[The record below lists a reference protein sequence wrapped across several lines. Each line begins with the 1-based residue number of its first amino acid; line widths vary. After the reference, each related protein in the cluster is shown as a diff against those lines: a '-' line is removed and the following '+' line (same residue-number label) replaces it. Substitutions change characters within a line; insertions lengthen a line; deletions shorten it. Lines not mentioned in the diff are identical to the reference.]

1 MKKLCSLLMAL
12 VLLAGCAL
20 GESTPEFRRMGDAA
34 LLPYLENSLY
44 EQLVS
49 DLDSSDYF
57 VENVQAVYI
66 SQEYLDELAFNSQE
80 NVYFGYTL
88 SELNAQF
95 QGEKYIFTL
104 GENNETV
111 AVPWTDYDDAYDRMI
126 RNVAIGTGVILVC
139 VTVSVVSAGVGAP
152 AVSMIFAM
160 AAKDGAVGGLLGA
173 ASSGVPVFIA
183 TAVRTGDMQQAA
195 REAALAGSEGFKWG
209 AIGGSISGGAKEAIG
224 LKGAMLN
231 GLSMNEAAQIQR
243 ESGYPLDVIKGFR
256 TMEQYEVCQKAGL
269 VPKMVNGK
277 MALIRQ
283 IDLVFVDEKGYTN
296 LERMQK
302 GWAAL
307 DPATGKAYE
316 LHHIGQ
322 KQNSTLAILTKAEHM
337 QNGNNKMWHILGK
350 DSEVNHG
357 LFTEQREAFWKDMAD
372 LLTQGGF

>member
-1 MKKLCSLLMAL
+1 MRGMRMKKLCSLLLAL

-20 GESTPEFRRMGDAA
+20 GESAPEFRRMGDAA

-104 GENNETV
+104 GENSETV
-111 AVPWTDYDDAYDRMI
+111 VVPWTDYDDAYDRVI

-173 ASSGVPVFIA
+173 ASSGVPAFVA
-183 TAVRTGDMQQAA
+183 TAVRTGDLQQAA
-195 REAALAGSEGFKWG
+195 REAALTGSEGFKWG
-209 AIGGSISGGAKEAIG
+209 AIGGSISGGVTEAVG
-224 LKGAMLN
+224 LKGATLN

-269 VPKMVNGK
+269 VPKMVDGK

-283 IDLVFVDEKGYTN
+283 IDLDFVDEKGQTN
-296 LERMQK
+296 LTRMQQ
-302 GWAAL
+302 GLAAL
-307 DPATGKAYE
+307 DPATGEEYQ
-316 LHHIGQ
+316 LYYI
-322 KQNSTLAILTKAEHM
+322 IL
-337 QNGNNKMWHILGK
+337 
-350 DSEVNHG
+350 
-357 LFTEQREAFWKDMAD
+357 
-372 LLTQGGF
+372 

>member
-1 MKKLCSLLMAL
+1 MRGMRMKKLCSQLLAL

-20 GESTPEFRRMGDAA
+20 GESAPEFRRMGDAA

-111 AVPWTDYDDAYDRMI
+111 VVPWTDYDDAYDRVI

-160 AAKDGAVGGLLGA
+160 AAKEGAVGGLLGA
-173 ASSGVPVFIA
+173 ASSGVPAFVA
-183 TAVRTGDMQQAA
+183 TAVRTGRHAA
-195 REAALAGSEGFKWG
+195 AGARGSLGGQRGLQVGRNLRQYFGRRDGGGRAEGRDAEWLVHER
-209 AIGGSISGGAKEAIG
+209 SGTDSARIG
-224 LKGAMLN
+224 LSAGCHQGLPDDGAVR
-231 GLSMNEAAQIQR
+231 GLP
-243 ESGYPLDVIKGFR
+243 ESGACTEDS
-256 TMEQYEVCQKAGL
+256 
-269 VPKMVNGK
+269 
-277 MALIRQ
+277 
-283 IDLVFVDEKGYTN
+283 
-296 LERMQK
+296 
-302 GWAAL
+302 GWQDGAH
-307 DPATGKAYE
+307 PP
-316 LHHIGQ
+316 
-322 KQNSTLAILTKAEHM
+322 N
-337 QNGNNKMWHILGK
+337 
-350 DSEVNHG
+350 
-357 LFTEQREAFWKDMAD
+357 
-372 LLTQGGF
+372 

>member
-1 MKKLCSLLMAL
+1 
-12 VLLAGCAL
+12 
-20 GESTPEFRRMGDAA
+20 MGDAA

-111 AVPWTDYDDAYDRMI
+111 AVPWTDYDDAYDRVI

-160 AAKDGAVGGLLGA
+160 AAKDSAVRGLLGA
-173 ASSGVPVFIA
+173 AKSGVPAFIA
-183 TAVRTGDMQQAA
+183 TAVRTGDLQQAA
-195 REAALAGSEGFKWG
+195 REAALTGSEDFKWG
-209 AIGGSISGGAKEAIG
+209 ARGGRAEGRDAEWLVHERSGADSARIG
-224 LKGAMLN
+224 LSAGRHQGLPDDGAVR
-231 GLSMNEAAQIQR
+231 GLP
-243 ESGYPLDVIKGFR
+243 ESGAC
-256 TMEQYEVCQKAGL
+256 T
-269 VPKMVNGK
+269 
-277 MALIRQ
+277 
-283 IDLVFVDEKGYTN
+283 
-296 LERMQK
+296 
-302 GWAAL
+302 
-307 DPATGKAYE
+307 
-316 LHHIGQ
+316 
-322 KQNSTLAILTKAEHM
+322 
-337 QNGNNKMWHILGK
+337 QNGGWQDGAHPPN
-350 DSEVNHG
+350 
-357 LFTEQREAFWKDMAD
+357 
-372 LLTQGGF
+372 

>member
-1 MKKLCSLLMAL
+1 MRGMRMKKLCSLLLAL

-20 GESTPEFRRMGDAA
+20 GESAPEFRRLGDAA

-111 AVPWTDYDDAYDRMI
+111 VVPWTDYDDAYDRVI

-173 ASSGVPVFIA
+173 AKSGVPAFIA

-209 AIGGSISGGAKEAIG
+209 AIG
-224 LKGAMLN
+224 
-231 GLSMNEAAQIQR
+231 
-243 ESGYPLDVIKGFR
+243 FR
-256 TMEQYEVCQKAGL
+256 TMEQYEACQKAGL
-269 VPKMVNGK
+269 VPKIVDGK

-283 IDLVFVDEKGYTN
+283 IDLDFVDEMGNTN
-296 LERMQK
+296 LTRMQQ
-302 GWAAL
+302 GLAAL
-307 DPATGKAYE
+307 DPATGEEYQLYYIVE
-316 LHHIGQ
+316 SRQ
-322 KQNSTLAILTKAEHM
+322 STIAILTKTEYMQSDSSEIWHTAAEM
-337 QNGNNKMWHILGK
+337 PQNDRWFFENQREDFWENMANIVKETFPTDELLERLFAPQVP
-350 DSEVNHG
+350 DSEEKPENIA
-357 LFTEQREAFWKDMAD
+357 Q
-372 LLTQGGF
+372 Q

>member
-1 MKKLCSLLMAL
+1 MRGMRMKRLCSLLLAL

-20 GESTPEFRRMGDAA
+20 GESAPEFRRMGDAA

-111 AVPWTDYDDAYDRMI
+111 AVPWTDYDDVYDRVI

-160 AAKDGAVGGLLGA
+160 AAKDSAAHGLL
-173 ASSGVPVFIA
+173 
-183 TAVRTGDMQQAA
+183 
-195 REAALAGSEGFKWG
+195 
-209 AIGGSISGGAKEAIG
+209 
-224 LKGAMLN
+224 GAMLN

-283 IDLVFVDEKGYTN
+283 IDLDFVDEMGRTN
-296 LERMQK
+296 LMRMQQ
-302 GWAAL
+302 GLAAL
-307 DPATGKAYE
+307 DPATGEEYQLYYIIEKRE
-316 LHHIGQ
+316 
-322 KQNSTLAILTKAEHM
+322 STIAILTKTEYMQSDSSEIWHTAAEM
-337 QNGNNKMWHILGK
+337 PQNDRWFFEKQH
-350 DSEVNHG
+350 DD
-357 LFTEQREAFWKDMAD
+357 FWKSMAD
-372 LLTQGGF
+372 LVEVIFPTDELLELPFAPQVPDSEEKPENIAQQ

>member
-1 MKKLCSLLMAL
+1 MRGMRMKKLCSLLLAL

-20 GESTPEFRRMGDAA
+20 GESAPEFRRMGDAA

-57 VENVQAVYI
+57 VENVRAVYI

-111 AVPWTDYDDAYDRMI
+111 AVPWTDYDDAYDRVI
-126 RNVAIGTGVILVC
+126 RNVAI
-139 VTVSVVSAGVGAP
+139 
-152 AVSMIFAM
+152 
-160 AAKDGAVGGLLGA
+160 
-173 ASSGVPVFIA
+173 
-183 TAVRTGDMQQAA
+183 RTGDLQQAA
-195 REAALAGSEGFKWG
+195 REAALAGSEDFKWG
-209 AIGGSISGGAKEAIG
+209 AIVGSISGGVTEAVG

-283 IDLVFVDEKGYTN
+283 IDLDFVDEMGRTN
-296 LERMQK
+296 LMRMQQ
-302 GWAAL
+302 GLAAL
-307 DPATGKAYE
+307 DPATGEEYQLYYIIEKRE
-316 LHHIGQ
+316 
-322 KQNSTLAILTKAEHM
+322 STIAILTKTEYMQSDSSEIWHTAAEM
-337 QNGNNKMWHILGK
+337 PQNDRWFFENQREDFWENMANIVKETFPTDELLELPFAPQVP
-350 DSEVNHG
+350 DSEEKPENIA
-357 LFTEQREAFWKDMAD
+357 Q
-372 LLTQGGF
+372 Q

>member
-1 MKKLCSLLMAL
+1 MKNLCSL

-20 GESTPEFRRMGDAA
+20 GESAPEFRRMGDAA

-111 AVPWTDYDDAYDRMI
+111 AVPWTDYDDAYDRVI

-160 AAKDGAVGGLLGA
+160 AAKEGAVGGLLGA
-173 ASSGVPVFIA
+173 ASSGVPAFIA
-183 TAVRTGDMQQAA
+183 TAVRTGDLQQAA
-195 REAALAGSEGFKWG
+195 REAALTGSEDFKWG
-209 AIGGSISGGAKEAIG
+209 AISGSISGGAKEAIG

-231 GLSMNEAAQIQR
+231 GWSMNEAAQIQR

-283 IDLVFVDEKGYTN
+283 IDLDFVDAMGNTN

-302 GWAAL
+302 GLAAL
-307 DPATGKAYE
+307 DPATGEEYQ

-322 KQNSTLAILTKAEHM
+322 KMDSTLSILTEAEHM
-337 QNGNNKMWHILGK
+337 QNGNNQIWH
-350 DSEVNHG
+350 
-357 LFTEQREAFWKDMAD
+357 LFGETSKIDRGVFDKQRASFWKDMAE
-372 LLTQGGF
+372 LLQGGF

>member
-20 GESTPEFRRMGDAA
+20 GESAPEFRRMGDAA

-57 VENVQAVYI
+57 VENVQAMYI

-111 AVPWTDYDDAYDRMI
+111 AVPWTDYDDAYDRVI

-152 AVSMIFAM
+152 AV
-160 AAKDGAVGGLLGA
+160 
-173 ASSGVPVFIA
+173 IA
-183 TAVRTGDMQQAA
+183 TAVRTGDLQQAA
-195 REAALAGSEGFKWG
+195 REAALTGSEDFKWG
-209 AIGGSISGGAKEAIG
+209 AISGSISGGVTEAVG

-269 VPKMVNGK
+269 VPKIVNGK

-283 IDLVFVDEKGYTN
+283 IDLDFVDEMGRTN
-296 LERMQK
+296 LTRMQK
-302 GWAAL
+302 GLAAL
-307 DPATGKAYE
+307 DPATGEEYQLYYIIEKRE
-316 LHHIGQ
+316 
-322 KQNSTLAILTKAEHM
+322 STIAILTKTEYMQSDSCEIWHTAAEM
-337 QNGNNKMWHILGK
+337 PQNDRWFFEKQH
-350 DSEVNHG
+350 DD
-357 LFTEQREAFWKDMAD
+357 FWESMAD
-372 LLTQGGF
+372 LVEVIFPTDELLELPFAPQVPDSEEKPENIAQQ

>member
-1 MKKLCSLLMAL
+1 MRGMRLKKLCSLLLAL

-20 GESTPEFRRMGDAA
+20 GESAPEFRRLGDAA

-111 AVPWTDYDDAYDRMI
+111 AVPWTDYDDAYDRVI

-152 AVSMIFAM
+152 AVSE
-160 AAKDGAVGGLLGA
+160 D
-173 ASSGVPVFIA
+173 
-183 TAVRTGDMQQAA
+183 
-195 REAALAGSEGFKWG
+195 FKWG
-209 AIGGSISGGAKEAIG
+209 AIGGSISGGVTEAVG

-269 VPKMVNGK
+269 VPKMVDGK

-283 IDLVFVDEKGYTN
+283 IDLDFVDEKGRTN
-296 LERMQK
+296 LTRMQQ
-302 GWAAL
+302 GLAAL
-307 DPATGKAYE
+307 DPATGEEYQ

-322 KQNSTLAILTKAEHM
+322 KMDSTLAILTRAEHM
-337 QNGNNKMWHILGK
+337 QNGNNKIWHIFGK
-350 DSEVNHG
+350 NSEIDHKV
-357 LFTEQREAFWKDMAD
+357 FAKQSKAFWKYMAN